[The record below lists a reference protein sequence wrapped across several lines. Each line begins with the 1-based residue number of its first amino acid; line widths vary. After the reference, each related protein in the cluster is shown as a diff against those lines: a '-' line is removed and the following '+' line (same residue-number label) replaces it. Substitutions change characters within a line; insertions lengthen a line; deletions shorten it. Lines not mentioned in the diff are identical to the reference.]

1 MLYTPPTERSQYFGE
16 CHHVLVEG
24 TDLAE
29 RAANDQFEYSVATMP
44 PTLQHRRLAYA
55 LVVVTLAAYATVPPF
70 ATIQLPR
77 VDGFVPSITTIAFVA
92 DLVTAI
98 LLFAQFSATGSR
110 ALLLLASSY
119 LFLA

>member
-1 MLYTPPTERSQYFGE
+1 VLYTPPTERSQYFGE

-44 PTLQHRRLAYA
+44 PTLQHRKLAYA

-77 VDGFVPSITTIAFVA
+77 VDGFVLS
-92 DLVTAI
+92 
-98 LLFAQFSATGSR
+98 
-110 ALLLLASSY
+110 ASSDTHY
-119 LFLA
+119 GGARFEITLPTKIAEPSVPAAATEQSPRCA